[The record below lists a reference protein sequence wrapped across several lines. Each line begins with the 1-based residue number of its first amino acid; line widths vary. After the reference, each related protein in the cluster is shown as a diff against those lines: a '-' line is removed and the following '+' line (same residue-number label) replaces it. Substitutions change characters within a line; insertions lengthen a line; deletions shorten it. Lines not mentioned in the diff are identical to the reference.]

1 MAINFLLKRSNTA
14 SKRPTAAQLDIGELS
29 LNYEQNTCGVYFEDS
44 NGDVRK
50 VGPVE
55 VSASAPNATPAGSS
69 GNSLGELWYDTG
81 TSNLKVWTGAS
92 FVSATSSVAAGGSDT
107 QVQFNSTGS
116 LSGSANFTF
125 DGTSAS
131 IAGLVI
137 TGTSTFRAAAT
148 QDGVKIVGRAGGTS
162 DYDVTITPTTLS
174 ADRTLTLADGD
185 TTLQAGTMAI
195 TGGKLDQ
202 FAATTS
208 AELAGVISD
217 ETGTGA
223 LVFASSPSLTT
234 PSLGVAS
241 ATSINKVTITAPAT
255 GSTLTIADGK
265 TLTAS
270 NTLTFTGTDTS
281 SVAFGAG
288 GTVAYTSN
296 KLSVF
301 AATTSAEL
309 AGVISDET
317 GSGSL
322 VFGTSPS
329 FTTSITTG
337 STTFALVNTTATT
350 INFAGA
356 ATALNVG
363 AAGCLTIF
371 GGEVRPVA
379 DNTYDLGDPSFRWAN
394 IYTGDLHLKND
405 RGDYTLIEEE
415 DALTIRNNK
424 TGKVYNIMMT
434 EREGAQT
441 VAPA

>member
-55 VSASAPNATPAGSS
+55 VSSSAPNSTPAGSS

-81 TSNLKVWTGAS
+81 SSNLKVWTGAS

-217 ETGTGA
+217 ETGSGA
-223 LVFASSPSLTT
+223 LVFASSPTLVTPVLGTPSSGDLSNCTNVPAGQLSGTIPSGVLGNSTVYIGTTAVALNRSSGLLSLTGIGNIEVNAD
-234 PSLGVAS
+234 SL
-241 ATSINKVTITAPAT
+241 
-255 GSTLTIADGK
+255 
-265 TLTAS
+265 
-270 NTLTFTGTDTS
+270 
-281 SVAFGAG
+281 
-288 GTVAYTSN
+288 
-296 KLSVF
+296 
-301 AATTSAEL
+301 
-309 AGVISDET
+309 
-317 GSGSL
+317 
-322 VFGTSPS
+322 
-329 FTTSITTG
+329 
-337 STTFALVNTTATT
+337 
-350 INFAGA
+350 
-356 ATALNVG
+356 
-363 AAGCLTIF
+363 
-371 GGEVRPVA
+371 
-379 DNTYDLGDPSFRWAN
+379 YDLGTTGTRWRA
-394 IYTGDLHLKND
+394 IYVDDVYTGDLHMKND

-434 EREGAQT
+434 ERE
-441 VAPA
+441 V

>member
-55 VSASAPNATPAGSS
+55 VSSSAPNSTPAGSS

-81 TSNLKVWTGAS
+81 SSNLKVWTGAS

-434 EREGAQT
+434 ERE
-441 VAPA
+441 V